1 MNIEDLTIKQ
11 ARELASM
18 FGGAP
23 AALTATSATS
33 APAHPFVGKYC
44 IFRCYGAGVHAG
56 ELISSDGTNAIVKNS
71 RRLWQWRAK
80 KGVALSGV
88 AMTGLSNPEKI
99 DVELPDLA
107 LTDVIEIIPCT
118 KAAEDSIRAA

>member
-11 ARELASM
+11 ARELAAM

-23 AALTATSATS
+23 AALTATA

-56 ELISSDGTNAIVKNS
+56 ELVSSDGTNAIVKNS

-88 AMTGLSNPEKI
+88 AMSGLSNPGKV

-118 KAAEDSIRAA
+118 KAAEESIRAA

>member
-1 MNIEDLTIKQ
+1 MSIDIESLTIRQ
-11 ARELASM
+11 ARELAAM

-23 AALTATSATS
+23 VALSAT
-33 APAHPFVGKYC
+33 AAQAHPFVGRYC
-44 IFRCYGAGVHAG
+44 VFRCYGAGVHAG
-56 ELISSDGTNAIVKNS
+56 ELVSADGTNAIVKNS

-99 DVELPDLA
+99 DVEVPALA

-118 KAAEDSIRAA
+118 AAAEESIRAA

>member
-11 ARELASM
+11 ARELAAM

-23 AALTATSATS
+23 AALTATA
-33 APAHPFVGKYC
+33 APVHPFVGKYC

-56 ELISSDGTNAIVKNS
+56 ELVSSDGTNAIVKNS

-88 AMTGLSNPEKI
+88 AMSGLSNPGKV

-118 KAAEDSIRAA
+118 KAAEESIRAA

>member
-11 ARELASM
+11 ARELAAM
-18 FGGAP
+18 FSGTP
-23 AALTATSATS
+23 AAAA
-33 APAHPFVGKYC
+33 AHPFVGRYC

-56 ELISSDGTNAIVKNS
+56 ELVSADGTNAIVKNS

-88 AMTGLSNPEKI
+88 AMTGLNNPEKI

-107 LTDVIEIIPCT
+107 LTDVIEIIPCS
-118 KAAEDSIRAA
+118 KAAEESICAA

>member
-18 FGGAP
+18 F
-23 AALTATSATS
+23 AALASLTATA

-56 ELISSDGTNAIVKNS
+56 ELVSSDGTNAIVKNS

-80 KGVALSGV
+80 EGVALSGV
-88 AMTGLSNPEKI
+88 AMSGLSNPGKV

-118 KAAEDSIRAA
+118 KAAEESIRAA